1 LMMFWIS
8 VIAFMFVDDIHY
20 MGQTFN
26 LGV

>member
-1 LMMFWIS
+1 MFWIS

-20 MGQTFN
+20 TGQTFN